1 MSSARRISKVAAS
14 NVFRIRASSHSFRVS
29 FCALVC
35 FRAVTDY
42 LTLVRGGASS
52 RTEHEHPELPARR
65 SNDCVRL
72 ASVSGQ
78 CPFVGGT
85 VLAVHTS
92 ERRARLRR
100 GGRRRRPFSA
110 SISSV
115 LGAQRPPRSIGVPA

>member
-78 CPFVGGT
+78 CPFVGG
-85 VLAVHTS
+85 
-92 ERRARLRR
+92 
-100 GGRRRRPFSA
+100 GRFWRFTQA
-110 SISSV
+110 SV
-115 LGAQRPPRSIGVPA
+115 VPG